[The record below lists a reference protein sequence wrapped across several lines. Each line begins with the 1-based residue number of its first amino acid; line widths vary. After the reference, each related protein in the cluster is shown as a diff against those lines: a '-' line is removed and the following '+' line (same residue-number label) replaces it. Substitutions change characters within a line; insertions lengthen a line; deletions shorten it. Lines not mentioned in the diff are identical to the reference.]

1 MDQGLTD
8 QTNCCFVDLT
18 GVTLA
23 DEDTYS
29 EVVGVIVANV
39 KQTGEENDLAA
50 TDLVTTW
57 SWSWI
62 LILFLKQLFGSV
74 VSLSMFA
81 AGYIPTTYQPLDLN
95 DETRCLIFTNFRGAS
110 RIFVS
115 CLHKHPAV
123 HCTFYSVPLLFN
135 LYILRSPL
143 L

>member
-1 MDQGLTD
+1 M
-8 QTNCCFVDLT
+8 
-18 GVTLA
+18 TLA

-62 LILFLKQLFGSV
+62 LILLLKQLFGSD

-81 AGYIPTTYQPLDLN
+81 AGYTD
-95 DETRCLIFTNFRGAS
+95 
-110 RIFVS
+110 
-115 CLHKHPAV
+115 
-123 HCTFYSVPLLFN
+123 N
-135 LYILRSPL
+135 LSALGL
-143 L
+143 E